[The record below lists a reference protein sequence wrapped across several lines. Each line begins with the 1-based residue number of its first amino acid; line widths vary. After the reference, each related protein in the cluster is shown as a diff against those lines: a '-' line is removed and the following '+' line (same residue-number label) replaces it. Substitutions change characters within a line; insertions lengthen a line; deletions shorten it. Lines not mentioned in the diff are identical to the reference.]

1 MERLMDMLR
10 GRVLLRVEGANTAL
24 LLNKCSC
31 FGIEFWDVRR
41 DGEFQLLL
49 TVRRRDEKRVSLLAQ
64 RCGCVVKLALERGLP
79 GRVRFLRGRGVLC
92 ISTLMILGM
101 LFWSSFYIWNID
113 VKGNE
118 CVPTGEI
125 LNALEDS
132 GVAVG
137 SFWPGFT
144 ADNIRSR
151 VLAKLPELRW
161 ITVNVNGSNAQV
173 IVRERIPVP
182 ELYHEKDYADVVAEC
197 AGMVEEVLA
206 LNGVALVKKGDTVA
220 EGDVLISGEAENL
233 MEETRYL
240 HALGSVRARTWHTL
254 TAVCP
259 LEVMQKGEDVKE
271 IWRFSVGLP
280 NRLVKIYP
288 NSGILPTDCGKIT
301 LEEVLGISQIFV
313 LPIELR
319 AEHMEKYSLLPMIRD
334 PETAAE
340 GLEEVLMEEL
350 ALRIG
355 ESGKILSHAFS
366 TDEKDG
372 LLYVT
377 LRAECLQEIGSTR
390 ERVP

>member
-1 MERLMDMLR
+1 MDMLR

-24 LLNKCSC
+24 LLNKCSF

-41 DGEFQLLL
+41 AGEFQLLL

-92 ISTLMILGM
+92 ISTLMILGT

-182 ELYHEKDYADVVAEC
+182 ELYHEKDYADVVAGC

-259 LEVMQKGEDVKE
+259 LEVMQKGEAEKE
-271 IWRFSVGLP
+271 TWRFSVGLP

-288 NSGILPTDCGKIT
+288 NSGILPTD
-301 LEEVLGISQIFV
+301 
-313 LPIELR
+313 
-319 AEHMEKYSLLPMIRD
+319 
-334 PETAAE
+334 
-340 GLEEVLMEEL
+340 
-350 ALRIG
+350 
-355 ESGKILSHAFS
+355 
-366 TDEKDG
+366 
-372 LLYVT
+372 
-377 LRAECLQEIGSTR
+377 
-390 ERVP
+390 